1 MQNGNNNGKKN
12 NDNNLNDVKNN
23 QKIIDLNHISII
35 AEELLLSPSLYGKL
49 RHIQLKVLL
58 IPDFK

>member
-1 MQNGNNNGKKN
+1 MQNGNNNGN
-12 NDNNLNDVKNN
+12 NNNNLNDVKNN

-49 RHIQLKVLL
+49 RRIQKS
-58 IPDFK
+58 IAHP

>member
-1 MQNGNNNGKKN
+1 MQNGNNNGN
-12 NDNNLNDVKNN
+12 NNNNLNDVKNN

-49 RHIQLKVLL
+49 RHIQLNVLL
-58 IPDFK
+58 IPDCK